1 MATVEIS
8 SLGSTTLIVGW
19 VFTALALL
27 SILLHSLHR
36 HCMGRKPG
44 WEGSLLLASFALS
57 LALMILT
64 TWAVATQGQGKHK
77 SDESRSHFV
86 NAAKSLLT
94 NEILWGIVNTMMRL
108 GPIGL
113 TYRIF
118 RPHPSSFWIMLLC
131 TISSIAYAAALIVT
145 PLVICTPISA
155 SWDNTVPG
163 NCGDQNTAFLVL
175 EILGL
180 SIDLVLIIWP
190 IPLILGVHLS
200 LRTTLQLITVF
211 SVGSL

>member
-1 MATVEIS
+1 
-8 SLGSTTLIVGW
+8 
-19 VFTALALL
+19 
-27 SILLHSLHR
+27 
-36 HCMGRKPG
+36 
-44 WEGSLLLASFALS
+44 
-57 LALMILT
+57 
-64 TWAVATQGQGKHK
+64 
-77 SDESRSHFV
+77 
-86 NAAKSLLT
+86 
-94 NEILWGIVNTMMRL
+94 
-108 GPIGL
+108 
-113 TYRIF
+113 
-118 RPHPSSFWIMLLC
+118 MLLC